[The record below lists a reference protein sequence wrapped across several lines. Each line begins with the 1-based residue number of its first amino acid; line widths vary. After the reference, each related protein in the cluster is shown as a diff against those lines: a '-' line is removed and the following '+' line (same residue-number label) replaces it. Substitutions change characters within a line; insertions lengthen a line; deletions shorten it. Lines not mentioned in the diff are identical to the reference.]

1 MHCLARLIVHRDGF
15 WVGDY
20 GQHTQHTRVLGVLR
34 VIRKRGSLP
43 ITVVDS
49 CFYPAGEGPFLSGWR
64 GPVPG
69 RNESV
74 PGNSP
79 ELAQPISGEIT
90 ALSDHSSSVGRP
102 IHARLP
108 LSVAVTGSWSGLSG
122 TRRAAVRQR
131 VLSSLVFPGKQAGT
145 WIPGS

>member
-1 MHCLARLIVHRDGF
+1 M
-15 WVGDY
+15 
-20 GQHTQHTRVLGVLR
+20 
-34 VIRKRGSLP
+34 P
-43 ITVVDS
+43 ITVVYS
-49 CFYPAGEGPFLSGWR
+49 CFYPAGEGPFRAGY
-64 GPVPG
+64 
-69 RNESV
+69 ESV